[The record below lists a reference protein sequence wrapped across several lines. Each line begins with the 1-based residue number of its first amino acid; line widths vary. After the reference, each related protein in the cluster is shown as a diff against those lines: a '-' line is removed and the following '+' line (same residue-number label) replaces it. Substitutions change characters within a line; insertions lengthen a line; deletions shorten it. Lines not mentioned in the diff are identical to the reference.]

1 MSYCYLKDENLVIGT
16 EQGELMLFNN
26 SFELKSILSCSL
38 FDGLGIECLVPY
50 SKGFLAGANNGV
62 VYIFEK
68 KNDMDPKNPF
78 IR

>member
-1 MSYCYLKDENLVIGT
+1 
-16 EQGELMLFNN
+16 MLFNN

-38 FDGLGIECLVPY
+38 FDGISIECLVPY
-50 SKGFLAGANNGV
+50 SKGFLAGTNSGV

-78 IR
+78 IRQDKKF

>member
-1 MSYCYLKDENLVIGT
+1 
-16 EQGELMLFNN
+16 MLFNY
-26 SFELKSILSCSL
+26 SFEFKNILTCSL
-38 FDGLGIECLVPY
+38 FEGLGIEVIVPF

-78 IR
+78 IRLEKKF